1 MFAFAHS
8 LGYPHP
14 GPMLDSMT
22 AEEYRELLAYI
33 VLQSDARREAE
44 TRAREADLRSW
55 FDRKHAQQER
65 RKANG

>member
-1 MFAFAHS
+1 
-8 LGYPHP
+8 
-14 GPMLDSMT
+14 MLDSMT